1 MPQEIAKYYSIPES
15 VLAKACPEEYAAYK
29 KADDELVKALGP
41 RNEYGAIGGLRSY
54 AIYSPMSPR
63 ERDEARESKY
73 FVYQEALRNALFL
86 LKKALATKGISSTML
101 VNLMDGDDIKWYIP
115 GNEMYEVKVCFK
127 GRAIIDALG
136 CWACD
141 LDPVDCW
148 ADGRGA

>member
-29 KADDELVKALGP
+29 KADDALVKAVGP
-41 RNEYGAIGGLRSY
+41 RDNDGTLGSIRSGAIG
-54 AIYSPMSPR
+54 PR
-63 ERDEARESKY
+63 VYEGKY
-73 FVYQEALRNALFL
+73 LTYIDDLRNALLL
-86 LKKALATKGISSTML
+86 LKKALATKGISSTVL
-101 VNLMDGDDIKWYIP
+101 VNLMDGDEIKWYIP

-141 LDPVDCW
+141 LDPVD
-148 ADGRGA
+148 

>member
-29 KADDELVKALGP
+29 KADDALVKAVGP
-41 RNEYGAIGGLRSY
+41 RDNDGTLGSIRSGALVPIMNG
-54 AIYSPMSPR
+54 
-63 ERDEARESKY
+63 KY
-73 FVYQEALRNALFL
+73 IAVQNALRKALLL
-86 LKKALATKGISSTML
+86 LKKALATKGISSTVL
-101 VNLMDGDDIKWYIP
+101 VNLMDGDEIKWYIP

-141 LDPVDCW
+141 LDPVD
-148 ADGRGA
+148 